1 MVGCDRRGSTHVM
14 TTTKQALNEIQSLLA
29 GQEIPAVSTTSLR
42 DEGRPLGYVADSGQ
56 LRGLAMRNR
65 GLRSMPGS
73 IGTLDRLRALL
84 LNGNALTSLP
94 ESIRQ
99 SHRARGA

>member
-1 MVGCDRRGSTHVM
+1 M

-56 LRGLAMRNR
+56 LRGLA
-65 GLRSMPGS
+65 L
-73 IGTLDRLRALL
+73 
-84 LNGNALTSLP
+84 
-94 ESIRQ
+94 
-99 SHRARGA
+99 